1 MSEPKNENTVSESL
15 DDVIITLQKTFS
27 RISEKSAN
35 VPEEQA
41 RALVTGIVNFEIST
55 TVNPEG
61 DRLIVTKSGEVQ
73 ITLKGQIETDIRE
86 ISEL

>member
-1 MSEPKNENTVSESL
+1 MSEPKKENTPSESL

-27 RISEKSAN
+27 RISEKSAK
-35 VPEEQA
+35 VPEEHA

-55 TVNPEG
+55 TVNPDG
-61 DRLIVTKSGEVQ
+61 DRLVVTKSGDIE

-86 ISEL
+86 TSDL